1 MPFVE
6 KEPYKI
12 KNNFA
17 ACVILYNP
25 TDDNIKNIDTYL
37 SKVSEL
43 YVYDNTETKSN
54 ENLFKDYPNVH
65 YYWDGENMGISFRLN
80 QACERAIKSKFD
92 YLLTMDQDSSF
103 LEENI
108 DKYFRDILSFPEK
121 EKVAVYGLE
130 YILNN
135 INDSTPNYL
144 EVDHLITSASVLN
157 LKLHNEIGGFD
168 ENFFIDGVDID
179 YCYSALT
186 KGFKNIKFGKICFNH
201 SLGSFAIRGSIFSLY
216 LFKKK
221 MSIHSSLRIYYMYRN
236 MLYIE
241 KKHKRRLPNLINKF
255 VKNQKYHINK
265 NIKYSHEFF
274 TVLKFKRKA
283 ILDFKNNQMG
293 KFKSSIQI
301 SKND

>member
-1 MPFVE
+1 M
-6 KEPYKI
+6 

-17 ACVILYNP
+17 GCVILYNA
-25 TDDNIKNIDTYL
+25 TEDEIKNIETYS
-37 SKVSEL
+37 SKVNTL

-54 ENLFKDYPNVH
+54 EHYFKQYSNVN
-65 YYWDGENMGISFRLN
+65 YFWDNENKGIATRLN
-80 QACERAIKSKFD
+80 QACVQAINDGYNYMLS
-92 YLLTMDQDSSF
+92 MDQDSSF
-103 LEENI
+103 KEENI
-108 DKYFRDILSFPEK
+108 DQYFNAILNFKEK

-130 YILNN
+130 YVKKD
-135 INDSTPNYL
+135 INEKTHEYS
-144 EVDHLITSASVLN
+144 EVDHLITSASVINLN
-157 LKLHNEIGGFD
+157 LFYTIGKFD
-168 ENFFIDGVDID
+168 ENLFIDGVDID
-179 YCYSALT
+179 YCYAALL
-186 KGFKNIKFGKICFNH
+186 KDFKNIKFGKIYFNH
-201 SLGSFAIRGSIFSLY
+201 YLGSFAIRGSIFSLY

-293 KFKSSIQI
+293 KFKSSILIQI